1 MSLQALLAFHGR
13 RAFAL
18 GTGLILASKGLLGVG
33 VTASA
38 HCLSNSHLVRI
49 QYQHARESAER

>member
-1 MSLQALLAFHGR
+1 VLTFHDQ

-18 GTGLILASKGLLGVG
+18 ATVIALVPGLILASGDGIG
-33 VTASA
+33 A
-38 HCLSNSHLVRI
+38 SNSHLVRT